1 MSDSAHPPALKDRL
15 QRLFD
20 DIRPDGRHGRRYT
33 NDEVAA
39 AIKQKQPALRIS
51 GTYLSALRTG
61 SKTRPSQ
68 DVLTALAE
76 FFGVKPG
83 YFVDPITAE
92 QTDAEIALARTLAD
106 LGVRQI
112 ALRAA
117 RLQPHQRDLL
127 TLLIDQM
134 ERASGTDERRGQR
147 YGQ

>member
-1 MSDSAHPPALKDRL
+1 MSDHAQPPALKDRL

-20 DIRPDGRHGRRYT
+20 DIRPGGRHGRRYT

-39 AIKQKQPALRIS
+39 AIKEKHPAVRVS

-61 SKTRPSQ
+61 SKTRPSH
-68 DVLTALAE
+68 DVVAALAE

-83 YFVDPITAE
+83 YFVDPVTAE
-92 QTDAEIALARTLAD
+92 ETDAELALARTLAD

-117 RLQPHQRDLL
+117 RLEPNQRDLL
-127 TLLIDQM
+127 ALLIDQM
-134 ERASGTDERRGQR
+134 ERAAGTQRRGQR
-147 YGQ
+147 SER